1 MTNRDCHFLRCLAH
15 TEIII
20 RDWFAGEA
28 AHRHRIKK
36 IWWPAFSPDLNPIEN
51 FWGWMVNRMGTIEA
65 DTEEELWDWVNQCW
79 DEMADQ
85 RNYWENLI
93 DSMPER
99 LARVIELNGD
109 MTKY

>member
-1 MTNRDCHFLRCLAH
+1 
-15 TEIII
+15 
-20 RDWFAGEA
+20 
-28 AHRHRIKK
+28 
-36 IWWPAFSPDLNPIEN
+36 
-51 FWGWMVNRMGTIEA
+51 MVNRMRTIED

-79 DEMADQ
+79 NEMADQ

-109 MTKY
+109 MTQY